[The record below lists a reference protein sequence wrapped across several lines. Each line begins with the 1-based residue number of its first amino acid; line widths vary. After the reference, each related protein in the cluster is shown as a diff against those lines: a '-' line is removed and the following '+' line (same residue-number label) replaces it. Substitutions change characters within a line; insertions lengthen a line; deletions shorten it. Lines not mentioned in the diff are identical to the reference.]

1 MRSSLLSSEDSI
13 KKISASGNHLSAA
26 RENSPEKAPTSKIA
40 EGSKPTDLSKAKLS
54 VTVLFTTFAGRAIP
68 LDLKM
73 KMKMKMK
80 MNMEMKIKMKMEMK
94 IKVEM
99 KINKTTIKF
108 QMKNLFNATK

>member
-1 MRSSLLSSEDSI
+1 M
-13 KKISASGNHLSAA
+13 
-26 RENSPEKAPTSKIA
+26 
-40 EGSKPTDLSKAKLS
+40 
-54 VTVLFTTFAGRAIP
+54 TVLFTTFAGRAIP

-108 QMKNLFNATK
+108 QMKKMQQNDFNDDNKDCGEDEDYL

>member
-73 KMKMKMK
+73 KMKMKM
-80 MNMEMKIKMKMEMK
+80 NMEMKIKMKMEMK

>member
-80 MNMEMKIKMKMEMK
+80 MKIKMKMEMK